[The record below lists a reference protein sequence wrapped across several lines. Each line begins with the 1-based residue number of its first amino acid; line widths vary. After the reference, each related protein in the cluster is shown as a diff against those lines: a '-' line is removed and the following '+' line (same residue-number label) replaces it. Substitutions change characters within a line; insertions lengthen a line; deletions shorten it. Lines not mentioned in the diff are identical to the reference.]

1 MLKIYNTIHIVIK
14 MVKCVSNLEQG
25 SKSVSFTKDEL
36 EMILIFISHS
46 NITPQ
51 NEVKRE
57 FSYEKTEK
65 FYKKIRKIARD
76 IGFRS

>member
-1 MLKIYNTIHIVIK
+1 
-14 MVKCVSNLEQG
+14 
-25 SKSVSFTKDEL
+25 
-36 EMILIFISHS
+36 MILIFISHS